1 MCKALWQGR
10 RGVTTQAFCP
20 QFCKT
25 KLLDLSLG
33 CSLSQKYFAMQN
45 IFESPKKMF
54 SREALAAKQKKPHK
68 ATFCVL
74 AGETRRRLEPYKT
87 LKICKKD

>member
-1 MCKALWQGR
+1 MAGR

-74 AGETRRRLEPYKT
+74 AGETRLLYNGLKQLKYAKNRLKT
-87 LKICKKD
+87 S